1 MRMVDLIEKK
11 KMAGVHDTAE
21 IRFIVNGYT
30 TGEIPDYQMAAWLMA
45 VRFHSL
51 NRAETVDLTL
61 AMAESGRQLD
71 LSGIDGV
78 KVDKHSTGGV
88 ADTTTLI
95 VIPLVAAAGV
105 KVAKMSGRGL
115 GFTGGTIDKLES
127 IPGFRTNLSTEEFI
141 DQIRRVG
148 MAIISQTADIAPAD
162 GKIYALRDVTATVD
176 SLPLIA
182 ASVMSKKIAAG
193 ADKILL
199 DVKFGSGAFMKTLPE
214 AIELAQVM
222 VDIGSGVGRD
232 TVAMLSSMEEPLGT
246 GIGNSLEVTEAIE
259 VLSGNGDGR
268 LRDFCIEM
276 AARMLV
282 MANPQQELAASEAQM
297 RQLLETGA
305 GLTKLREFIEA
316 QGGDGRVVTDLSL
329 LGRAASSLPIKAKAA
344 GFIGAMHSAELG
356 RAAILLGAG
365 REKKGDAVDLTAG
378 IRIHKRCGDAVAV
391 GDVLATLFF
400 NPPIDPLKAG
410 NIVTQSIEITAV
422 PRPCA
427 LLIAGIVDAA
437 GWHAFESET
446 QRSNDNVSL
455 PH

>member
-11 KMAGVHDTAE
+11 KLADVHDTSE

-30 TGEIPDYQMAAWLMA
+30 AGEIPDYQMAAWLMA
-45 VRFHSL
+45 VRFHPL
-51 NRAETVDLTL
+51 NRVETVDLTL

-95 VIPLVAAAGV
+95 VTPLVAAAGV

-127 IPGFRTNLSTEEFI
+127 IPGFRTSMSSGEFI
-141 DQIRRVG
+141 EQIRRVG
-148 MAIISQTADIAPAD
+148 MAIISQTPDIAPAD

-222 VDIGSGVGRD
+222 VDIGTGTGRE

-246 GIGNSLEVTEAIE
+246 EIGNSREVAEAIE
-259 VLSGNGDGR
+259 VLSGNGDSR
-268 LRDFCIEM
+268 LRDFCLAM
-276 AARMLV
+276 AARMVV
-282 MANPQQELAASEAQM
+282 MAKPELGPVIAAEKI
-297 RQLLETGA
+297 RQLLTHGA
-305 GLTKLREFIEA
+305 GLAKLREFIEA
-316 QGGDGRVVTDLSL
+316 QGGDGRVVSAPEL
-329 LGRAASSLPIKAKAA
+329 LGNAACALPVYAQVK
-344 GFIGAMHSAELG
+344 GFIGAMDSAELG

-378 IRIHKRCGDAVAV
+378 IKIHKRCGEAVDV
-391 GDVLATLFF
+391 GEVLATLHYNFH
-400 NPPIDPLKAG
+400 IDPAPASRLVLRSVQINESK
-410 NIVTQSIEITAV
+410 
-422 PRPCA
+422 PRSPQ
-427 LLIAGIVDAA
+427 LIAGIVDLS
-437 GWHAFESET
+437 GWQAFA
-446 QRSNDNVSL
+446 
-455 PH
+455 

>member
-1 MRMVDLIEKK
+1 
-11 KMAGVHDTAE
+11 
-21 IRFIVNGYT
+21 
-30 TGEIPDYQMAAWLMA
+30 MAAWLMA

-51 NRAETVDLTL
+51 SRAETVDLTL

-71 LSGIDGV
+71 LSKIDGV
-78 KVDKHSTGGV
+78 KIDKHSTGGV

-127 IPGFRTNLSTEEFI
+127 IPGFRTSLTTAEFV
-141 DQIRRVG
+141 DQISRVG

-214 AIELAQVM
+214 AVELAQVM
-222 VDIGSGVGRD
+222 VDIGNGIGRE
-232 TVAMLSSMEEPLGT
+232 TEAIISSMEQPLGT
-246 GIGNSLEVTEAIE
+246 EIGNSREVAEAIE
-259 VLSGNGDGR
+259 VLSGGGDSR
-268 LRDFCIEM
+268 LRDFCLEM
-276 AARMLV
+276 AARMIV
-282 MANPQQELAASEAQM
+282 MAKPELEIAAVAANL
-297 RQLLETGA
+297 RQLLATGV
-305 GLTKLREFIEA
+305 GLAKLREFIEA
-316 QGGDGRVVTDLSL
+316 QGGDGRVVADLSL
-329 LGRAASSLPIKAKAA
+329 LGRAACSMPIAAQAA
-344 GFIGAMHSAELG
+344 GFVGAMHSAELG

-365 REKKGDAVDLTAG
+365 REKKGDTVDLTAG
-378 IRIHKRCGDAVAV
+378 IKINKRCGDAVKV

-400 NPPIDPLKAG
+400 NQQIDPLQAG
-410 NIVTQSIEITAV
+410 NIVTQSIEIAAE

-437 GWHAFESET
+437 GWHAFESEM
-446 QRSNDNVSL
+446 QQSNDNISL